1 MRETKQVS
9 INKES
14 LHRHVPMIG
23 LGVFV
28 ILAAAMILVSYFALG
43 IPLVPVCT
51 LVILEA
57 VLCAC
62 LNRIPIWTHVV
73 IVAVQVAI
81 GFFLDRGSL
90 MICMAVVYV
99 AAVVLLYLWTREEA

>member
-1 MRETKQVS
+1 MRETKQIS
-9 INKES
+9 INRES

-23 LGVFV
+23 LIIFA

-57 VLCAC
+57 VLCVC
-62 LNRIPIWTHVV
+62 LNRIPIWIHGLV
-73 IVAVQVAI
+73 VAVQIAA
-81 GFFLDRGSL
+81 GFFLERGQL

-99 AAVVLLYLWTREEA
+99 AAVVFLYLWTREEA